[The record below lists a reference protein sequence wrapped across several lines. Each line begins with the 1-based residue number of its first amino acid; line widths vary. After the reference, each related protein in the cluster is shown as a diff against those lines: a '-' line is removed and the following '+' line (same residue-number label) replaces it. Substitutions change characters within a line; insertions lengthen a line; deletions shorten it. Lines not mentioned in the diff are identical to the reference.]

1 MTACATVKP
10 SATVNPT
17 VALDDGTTVE
27 LNAVCDGLRSPIDNL
42 VDVVLAEGTD
52 NVVLATEAVT
62 VKFDAGCTAQ

>member
-1 MTACATVKP
+1 MTACATAKP

-17 VALDDGTTVE
+17 VELDDGTTVE
-27 LNAVCDGLRSPIDNL
+27 LNAVCDGLREPIDNL

-62 VKFDAGCTAQ
+62 VKYDAGCPAP